1 MDWVPKVSA
10 YIYFYPTIPTPN
22 LVLCHINSKNT
33 GNVLT
38 WVEKNILAQ
47 EISQGNSKLIKI
59 SVKNSEELG
68 ALWSLMSWE
77 NVIA

>member
-1 MDWVPKVSA
+1 M
-10 YIYFYPTIPTPN
+10 
-22 LVLCHINSKNT
+22 
-33 GNVLT
+33 LT

-68 ALWSLMSWE
+68 AL
-77 NVIA
+77 